1 MGLSQNYGRV
11 LCYTWRVV
19 LWKLSVIFEN
29 KVAFVDFGTVNM
41 WFNIT
46 QI

>member
-1 MGLSQNYGRV
+1 MGLSQNYGRA
-11 LCYTWRVV
+11 LCYPWCV

-29 KVAFVDFGTVNM
+29 KVAFVNFDIVNM

>member
-1 MGLSQNYGRV
+1 MAGFFAIHG
-11 LCYTWRVV
+11 V

-29 KVAFVDFGTVNM
+29 KVAFVDFGIVNM